1 MTLRPTRRAVLSG
14 AALLL
19 AGCAEVPSS
28 GPARRVDDPHEA
40 ATRREGI
47 DVAPQPPTDGAS
59 IDLVVGGFL
68 QAMTSARDDYRVAR
82 TYLTKD
88 MADRWDPHSK
98 ATIYE
103 ATNHKPTSTV
113 ATASLQAP
121 VVGTIDA
128 DGHYRPAQSQ
138 TLTHDFGMAQESGQW
153 RISRPPEGLLISQY
167 TFQRAW
173 STIPVY
179 FLAVD
184 ADRLVPDVIHLP
196 SWGATPDAVLRA
208 MMAGVPEYLKP
219 AVRTALPS
227 GVKATESISVDA
239 VGVVTVPL
247 SASAAQLSESQRRLL
262 ASQVTWTLSYFPSIS
277 RIRFTAGGSL
287 LPLPEAA
294 EDNTVSADLYADLIP
309 LPSTDSP
316 TVVAVVKGQMGRT
329 NPSGR
334 TFQIMPGTLGQ
345 QARPHTGVSAVAS
358 TQFAMPVASLNTP
371 GAVWHAVSG
380 DQRSLVAW
388 REGSDQVDVVAT
400 GTNLLRP
407 QVLVDR
413 SVMTFSTT
421 DPTLI
426 VVGPDGVR
434 KSTVVDL
441 GGRAVTAF
449 SVSPD
454 GIRVA
459 LVLTAG
465 KSYGLGIGLLSPQD
479 NAVHLGHIVDIPLSS
494 SDANLSKITDVAWL
508 SQTRLC
514 VLGSAIENGV
524 TAPYEIIVDG
534 SGATSMG
541 PLSGTSVTSVVAVP
555 MKTGTEA
562 VVLGEDGL
570 LLHHEERFRWR
581 QILQGVSAVAMTA

>member
-19 AGCAEVPSS
+19 AGCAEVPST
-28 GPARRVDDPHEA
+28 GAVTQAEDPHQA
-40 ATRREGI
+40 SGQREGI
-47 DVAPQPPTDGAS
+47 DVAPQPPADGAS

-82 TYLTKD
+82 AYLTKD
-88 MADRWDPHSK
+88 MADRWDPHSG
-98 ATIYE
+98 ATIYQ

-121 VVGTIDA
+121 IIGTVDA
-128 DGHYRPAQSQ
+128 DGHYHPGESQ
-138 TLTHDFGMAQESGQW
+138 TLKHDFGMAQESGQW

-173 STIPVY
+173 SAIPVY
-179 FLAVD
+179 FFAAD

-196 SWGATPDAVLRA
+196 SLGATPDAALRA

-219 AVRTALPS
+219 ALRTALPA
-227 GVKATESISVDA
+227 GVRAVGTTTVDA

-262 ASQVTWTLSYFPSIS
+262 ASQVTWTLSGFAAIS

-294 EDNTVSADLYADLIP
+294 EDNTVSADLYADLLP

-316 TVVAVVKGQMGRT
+316 TVVAVVKGQMGRV
-329 NPSGR
+329 NAAGQAL
-334 TFQIMPGTLGQ
+334 QIMPGALGQ
-345 QARPHTGVSAVAS
+345 DARPETGVSAVAS
-358 TQFAMPVASLNTP
+358 TQFAMPVATVSTP
-371 GAVWHAVSG
+371 GAVWHAVSA
-380 DQRSLVAW
+380 DRRSLVKW

-400 GTNLLRP
+400 GVNLLRP

-413 SVMTFSTT
+413 SVVTFSTT

-426 VVGPDGVR
+426 VVAADGSR
-434 KSTVVDL
+434 MSTVVDL
-441 GGRAVTAF
+441 GGRTVASF

-459 LVLTAG
+459 LVLQRG
-465 KSYGLGIGLLSPQD
+465 KTYGLGIGLLSRQD
-479 NAVHLGHIVDIPLSS
+479 GAVHLGHIVDMPLSS
-494 SDANLSKITDVAWL
+494 SDANLSRITDVAWL
-508 SQTRLC
+508 SQTQLC
-514 VLGSAIENGV
+514 VLGSAIESGV
-524 TAPYEIIVDG
+524 TAPYEVIVDG

-541 PLSGTSVTSVVAVP
+541 PLSGTSVESVVAVP
-555 MKTGTEA
+555 METGAEA
-562 VVLGEDGL
+562 VMLSEDGK
-570 LLHHEERFRWR
+570 LLHHEERFHWR
-581 QILQGVSAVAMTA
+581 QVLQGVSAVATTA